1 MMWFKLIEIIIA
13 VLGVWD
19 IARRLIPFRVPVFLA
34 EIACVGI
41 ALVLLKWAGPVTV
54 LALCVPGGIMVL
66 STVVK
71 PGPHVPWGPRA
82 LEAIRIYRHRH
93 RVGMRESRLSGRG
106 VGQRIPPL

>member
-1 MMWFKLIEIIIA
+1 MWFKLIEIIIA

-19 IARRLIPFRVPVFLA
+19 IARRLLPFHVPVVLA
-34 EIACVGI
+34 ELACVGL
-41 ALVLLKWAGPVTV
+41 ALALLKWADPITV
-54 LALCVPGGIMVL
+54 LALCVPGGFIVL

-71 PGPHVPWGPRA
+71 PSPHVPWGPRV

-93 RVGMRESRLSGRG
+93 RQTMREARMSGRG